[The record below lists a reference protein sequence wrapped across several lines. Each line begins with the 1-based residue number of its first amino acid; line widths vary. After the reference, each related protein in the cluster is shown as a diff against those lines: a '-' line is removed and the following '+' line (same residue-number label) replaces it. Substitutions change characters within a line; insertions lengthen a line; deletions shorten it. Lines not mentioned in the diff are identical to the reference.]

1 MAETSGRRKADGDL
15 DTTRLLKK
23 RTLILG
29 EEPSTSSE
37 EESDEREEPKTTE
50 KKETQLEANLD
61 GMCAAE
67 SQAES
72 P

>member
-1 MAETSGRRKADGDL
+1 M
-15 DTTRLLKK
+15 
-23 RTLILG
+23 G

-50 KKETQLEANLD
+50 KKETQLEANPD

-72 P
+72 PWGMGFISL